1 MGLSI
6 SNQLLGSTGLS
17 VGLGLS
23 RGNGL
28 SFGGFAGG
36 PALYLPFALTG
47 TLDPRITFSRPSL
60 ATMYDSTGK
69 LTYAPNNLSL
79 NSQNFSGAN
88 WAASNFSR
96 TTGQADP
103 FGGTSATLGTFT
115 SNGGSGLNQSG
126 LALPSDR
133 SHIVSIYAR
142 FGTWR
147 WFEFTTVSGSAT
159 RSWVDMQNGVAG
171 ATVAHSNFTVTSVGS
186 GWFRIS
192 AKVQGAAEFYWTPR
206 DGDGNAGAAVA
217 NNGATFFVYGFQAE
231 AVTYQTTPSTYNAT
245 TSAAYYGPRFDY
257 DPATLVARGLLIE
270 EARTNLVPYS
280 QQINAGGSWTLTAI
294 GVPTTTTSPDGTS
307 NAYVMVPTAAAAAHF
322 FFKNIT
328 VTAAAHTWTFYAK
341 ANGYNFITLNAL
353 DPSGPTDNRT
363 WFNLGTGAVATN
375 AAGNTASIV
384 SIGNGWYRCS
394 VTRTVSAGSSA
405 FEVVVSDADNT
416 ISFTGNGTSGVYAFG
431 AQLEAGA
438 FATSYIPTAA
448 SAVARSADSAD
459 IGPTLSSWLNTT
471 AFSIIQSGQFLLG
484 VSPALSGG
492 AGTTAGLPIIS
503 MVAAT
508 PRFDLSG
515 VAVLATS
522 ATASAPAGSSNKIG
536 VAYAIGSQAIVNN
549 GGAIAVGTNVA
560 NTPAVSGNLF
570 LGVNM
575 WHASYTAYNTR
586 LPDATLQSLTLP
598 VIADYYFLVDANG
611 DQLTDASGNALYTQ
625 PLYL

>member
-1 MGLSI
+1 LA
-6 SNQLLGSTGLS
+6 TG
-17 VGLGLS
+17 
-23 RGNGL
+23 N
-28 SFGGFAGG
+28 FGG

-69 LTYAPNNLSL
+69 LVYAPNNLVLQSNTFTNASWTKSNATL
-79 NSQNFSGAN
+79 TFGVSDPDGGMNATTLTATSGNGEIFQSVGLTAGAN
-88 WAASNFSR
+88 ALTAIWIRRRTGTGTVSLRKPDISSNVITLTSSWQKFYVS
-96 TTGQADP
+96 AVS
-103 FGGTSATLGTFT
+103 GGTARGCNVLIST
-115 SNGGSGLNQSG
+115 SG
-126 LALPSDR
+126 DE
-133 SHIVSIYAR
+133 VDIY
-142 FGTWR
+142 
-147 WFEFTTVSGSAT
+147 
-159 RSWVDMQNGVAG
+159 
-171 ATVAHSNFTVTSVGS
+171 
-186 GWFRIS
+186 
-192 AKVQGAAEFYWTPR
+192 QG
-206 DGDGNAGAAVA
+206 
-217 NNGATFFVYGFQAE
+217 QLE

-257 DPATLVARGLLIE
+257 NPATLVARGLLIE
-270 EARTNLVPYS
+270 ESRTNLVSYS

-328 VTAAAHTWTFYAK
+328 VTAAAHTWSICVK

-448 SAVARSADSAD
+448 TTVARSGDSVTMT
-459 IGPTLSSWLNTT
+459 GTNFSSWYNQAQGTFVVAADVFGAIGGELPTFVNVNDTTTSNYIRLNAASTYRLR
-471 AFSIIQSGQFLLG
+471 QFINVGGSQQTQDVTGSAPVLNQQFKVGAAYNLNDFA
-484 VSPALSGG
+484 VVADGG
-492 AGTTAGLPIIS
+492 AVSTDATGTVPTVTQINFGVWFGSAGTVLNGHI
-503 MVAAT
+503 AAIT
-508 PRFDLSG
+508 
-515 VAVLATS
+515 
-522 ATASAPAGSSNKIG
+522 
-536 VAYAIGSQAIVNN
+536 Y
-549 GGAIAVGTNVA
+549 
-560 NTPAVSGNLF
+560 
-570 LGVNM
+570 
-575 WHASYTAYNTR
+575 YTTR
-586 LPDATLQSLTLP
+586 LPNATLQSLT
-598 VIADYYFLVDANG
+598 
-611 DQLTDASGNALYTQ
+611 T
-625 PLYL
+625 